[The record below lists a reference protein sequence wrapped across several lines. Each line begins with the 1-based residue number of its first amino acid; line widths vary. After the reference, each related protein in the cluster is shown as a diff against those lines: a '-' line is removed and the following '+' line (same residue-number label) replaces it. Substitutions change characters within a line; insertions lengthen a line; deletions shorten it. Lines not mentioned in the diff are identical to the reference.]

1 MTAPQTLLAGKIE
14 VLASMTRVWLNDAP
28 AHFDSISAQ
37 QEGCVCVD
45 GSEAGLSEW
54 ALSYKKLFGTA
65 GSTDDA
71 DRAEVM
77 L

>member
-37 QEGCVCVD
+37 REGCVCVD
-45 GSEAGLSEW
+45 GSEAALSEW
-54 ALSYKKLFGTA
+54 ALSNKKWFGTA
-65 GSTDDA
+65 GSKDDA
-71 DRAEVM
+71 VRAAVT